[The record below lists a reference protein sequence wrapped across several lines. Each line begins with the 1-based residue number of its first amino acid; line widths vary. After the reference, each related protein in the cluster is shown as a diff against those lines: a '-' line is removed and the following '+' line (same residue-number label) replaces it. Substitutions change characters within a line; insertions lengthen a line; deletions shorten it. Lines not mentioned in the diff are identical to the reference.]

1 GGGGGGRPGTTPLVL
16 APAPSPLPIPP
27 AEFGSASDVQEI
39 PIKEARVAL
48 KASRKRGGFCR
59 PKEEGLTQIPSQ
71 GRQSHQG
78 KRARRHLDGASC
90 PKPKA
95 QVDEGTVQCP
105 CRGRWPRL
113 SCHLDVQP
121 SQTSFRRSPQP
132 RPQTTDAWSVDL
144 AERGGLINIYLRRVA
159 PATGV
164 GPVHSSVQGV
174 DGRGSKG
181 YGEALREDL
190 PKRVIEKYKEPPG
203 FEMCLVR
210 MGRVSL
216 EYEYQ
221 LALAR
226 LEARHPGVEIE
237 LDPFVTLPEDADEQ
251 PFDDSL
257 PRPEE

>member
-1 GGGGGGRPGTTPLVL
+1 
-16 APAPSPLPIPP
+16 
-27 AEFGSASDVQEI
+27 
-39 PIKEARVAL
+39 
-48 KASRKRGGFCR
+48 GGFCW

-78 KRARRHLDGASC
+78 KKSRRHLGGASC
-90 PKPKA
+90 PKAKA

-105 CRGRWPRL
+105 CWGRWSRL
-113 SCHLDVQP
+113 SRHPDVQP

-132 RPQTTDAWSVDL
+132 RPQTTDAWNAGL
-144 AERGGLINIYLRRVA
+144 AERGGLINIHLRRVA

-164 GPVHSSVQGV
+164 RPVHSSVRGV
-174 DGRGSKG
+174 DGRGSKS
-181 YGEALREDL
+181 YGIGGSPGRLT
-190 PKRVIEKYKEPPG
+190 KRAVEKYKESPG
-203 FEMCLVR
+203 FEMYLVR

-237 LDPFVTLPEDADEQ
+237 LDPFVTLPEDADIPMVDEQ

-257 PRPEE
+257 PPPEE